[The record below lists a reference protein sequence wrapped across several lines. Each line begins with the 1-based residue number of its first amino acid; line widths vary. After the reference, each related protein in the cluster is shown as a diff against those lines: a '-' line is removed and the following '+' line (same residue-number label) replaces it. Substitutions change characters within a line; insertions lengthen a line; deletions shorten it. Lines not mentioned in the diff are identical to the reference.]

1 MTSLISSNGVR
12 RYSLLANL
20 RTLIQAAAVLFLL
33 YVMVRIGVGLI
44 NQSFAHSISVTWTSV
59 AALIFYLGAHMF
71 RTLRLGMLIG
81 GWQVGLR
88 TIFYIHFLTA
98 AVSAAL
104 PLKVGD
110 VYRVVELSA
119 VAGGTVRSILIVWW
133 ERVFDICVIL
143 AILIFAFSTT
153 PVSAHAP
160 YYAITG
166 AAVVFILGTAVVFF
180 VAPDN
185 FRRLSLLIIRRH
197 DSPRSI
203 GVLRALNATHQAIK
217 GAPAIV
223 KNKLP
228 SLITLTALIWM
239 FEVICF
245 ALLLS
250 AGTRTFGAAT
260 ESLMGFLSTVAV
272 GDTLFSV
279 LNTKNGAA
287 FLYVVA
293 TQIPLVLIGLVAGA
307 IYFFDQTK
315 RGSQ

>member
-1 MTSLISSNGVR
+1 MTSSTSSSDSRTTNVF
-12 RYSLLANL
+12 ANV
-20 RTLIQAAAVLFLL
+20 RTLIQAAAILFLL
-33 YVMVRIGVGLI
+33 YVIVRIGVGLI
-44 NQSFAHSISVTWTSV
+44 NQSFAHSISVTWTSI
-59 AALIFYLGAHMF
+59 AALVFYLGAHIF

-88 TIFYIHFLTA
+88 TVFYIHFLTA

-110 VYRVVELSA
+110 AYRVVELSA

-133 ERVFDICVIL
+133 ERVFDISVIL

-166 AAVVFILGTAVVFF
+166 AATLFILGTAAVFF

-203 GVLRALNATHQAIK
+203 AILRALNATHQAIK

-223 KNKLP
+223 QSKLP
-228 SLITLTALIWM
+228 SLITLTALIWL

-260 ESLMGFLSTVAV
+260 ESLMGFLSTVAL

-287 FLYVVA
+287 FLYVAA
-293 TQIPLVLIGLVAGA
+293 TQIPLILIGLVTGG
-307 IYFFDQTK
+307 IYLFDKTK